1 MSKIIFRYGAMG
13 SSKSAHLLMT
23 GYNFEERGKTVIYA
37 KPSIDTRDGDFI
49 VTRAGI
55 PQKKC
60 LLIPEN
66 SNLLDLFKNIQQQSV
81 IMIDECQFL
90 SEEEIDQL
98 NRLSIIKDLVIVC
111 YGLRTASNGNL
122 FLGSK
127 RLFEI
132 ADVIEE
138 IKSCCSRCSRK
149 ATMNLYLGEKKDV
162 VLIGD
167 SGYLP
172 VCRECYFKQQYI
184 SQTIPLHFDEE

>member
-23 GYNFEERGKTVIYA
+23 GYNFEERGKSVIYA
-37 KPSIDTRDGDFI
+37 KSGIDTRDGEYI
-49 VTRAGI
+49 VTRAGV
-55 PQKKC
+55 PPKKC
-60 LLIPEN
+60 IIMPEG
-66 SNLLDLFKNIQQQSV
+66 SNLLDLFDFLDNQSV

-90 SEEEIDQL
+90 TEDNIDQL
-98 NRLSIIKDLVIVC
+98 NKLSMLKDLVIVC
-111 YGLRTASNGNL
+111 YGLRTDSNSHL
-122 FLGSK
+122 FFGSK

-138 IKSCCSRCSRK
+138 IKSCCSRCARK
-149 ATMNLYLGEKKDV
+149 ATMNLYLGEKNDV

-172 VCRECYFKQQYI
+172 VCRECYFK
-184 SQTIPLHFDEE
+184 

>member
-23 GYNFEERGKTVIYA
+23 GYNLKERGKTVVYA
-37 KPSIDTRDGDFI
+37 KSSIDTRDGDFI
-49 VTRAGI
+49 TTRAGI
-55 PQKKC
+55 PPKKC
-60 LLIPEN
+60 ITIPEN
-66 SNLLDLFKNIQQQSV
+66 SNLLEMFGYLDNQSV

-90 SEEEIDQL
+90 SEEDIDQL
-98 NRLSIIKDLVIVC
+98 NKLCMQKDLVLIC
-111 YGLRTASNGNL
+111 YGLRTDSNGNL

-127 RLFEI
+127 RLFEV

-138 IKSCCSRCSRK
+138 IKSCCSRCARK

-172 VCRECYFKQQYI
+172 VCRECYFKQ
-184 SQTIPLHFDEE
+184 

>member
-23 GYNFEERGKTVIYA
+23 GYNLKERGKTVIYA
-37 KPSIDTRDGDFI
+37 KSSIDTRDGDYI
-49 VTRAGI
+49 TTRSGI
-55 PQKKC
+55 PSKEC
-60 LLIPEN
+60 ITIPEN
-66 SNLLDLFKNIQQQSV
+66 SNLLDLFGDLQNQSV

-90 SEEEIDQL
+90 SEDDIDQL
-98 NRLSIIKDLVIVC
+98 NKLCMLKDLVLIC
-111 YGLRTASNGNL
+111 YGLRTDSNGNL

-138 IKSCCSRCSRK
+138 IKSCCSRCARK
-149 ATMNLYLGEKKDV
+149 ATMNLYLGEKIDV

-172 VCRECYFKQQYI
+172 VCRECYFKQ
-184 SQTIPLHFDEE
+184 

>member
-1 MSKIIFRYGAMG
+1 MSKIIFRYGAMD

-23 GYNFEERGKTVIYA
+23 GYNLKERGKTVIYA
-37 KPSIDTRDGDFI
+37 KSSIDTRDGDFI
-49 VTRAGI
+49 TTRAGI
-55 PQKKC
+55 PPTKC
-60 LLIPEN
+60 ITIPEN
-66 SNLLDLFKNIQQQSV
+66 SNLLEMFGYLDTQSV

-90 SEEEIDQL
+90 SENDIDQL
-98 NRLSIIKDLVIVC
+98 NRLCMQKDLVLIC
-111 YGLRTASNGNL
+111 YGLRTDSSGNL

-127 RLFEI
+127 RLFEV

-138 IKSCCSRCSRK
+138 IKSCCSRCARK

-172 VCRECYFKQQYI
+172 VCRECYFK
-184 SQTIPLHFDEE
+184 E

>member
-1 MSKIIFRYGAMG
+1 MGKIIFRYGAMG

-23 GYNFEERGKTVIYA
+23 GYNLEERGKTVIYA
-37 KPSIDTRDGDFI
+37 KSSIDTRDGEYI
-49 VTRAGI
+49 TTRAGI
-55 PQKKC
+55 PPKKSIT
-60 LLIPEN
+60 IPEN
-66 SNLLDLFKNIQQQSV
+66 SNLLDLFGSLHNQSV

-90 SEEEIDQL
+90 SENDINLL
-98 NRLSIIKDLVIVC
+98 NKLSISKDLVVIC
-111 YGLRTASNGNL
+111 YGLRTDSDSNL

-138 IKSCCSRCSRK
+138 IKSCCSRCARK

-172 VCRECYFKQQYI
+172 ICRECYFR
-184 SQTIPLHFDEE
+184 

>member
-23 GYNFEERGKTVIYA
+23 GYNLKERGKTVIYT
-37 KPSIDTRDGDFI
+37 KSSIDTRDGEYI
-49 VTRAGI
+49 TTRAGI
-55 PQKKC
+55 PPKKC
-60 LLIPEN
+60 VIIPEN
-66 SNLLDLFKNIQQQSV
+66 ADMFDLFGDMPRQSI

-90 SEEEIDQL
+90 SEEDINHLNQL
-98 NRLSIIKDLVIVC
+98 SMQKDLVVIC
-111 YGLRTASNGNL
+111 YGLRTDSNGNL
-122 FLGSK
+122 FAGSK

-138 IKSCCSRCSRK
+138 IKSCCSRCARK
-149 ATMNLYLGEKKDV
+149 ATMNLYLGEKNDV

-172 VCRECYFKQQYI
+172 VCRECYFK
-184 SQTIPLHFDEE
+184 

>member
-23 GYNFEERGKTVIYA
+23 GYNLKERGKTVIYA
-37 KPSIDTRDGDFI
+37 KSSIDTRDGNYI
-49 VTRAGI
+49 TTRSGI
-55 PQKKC
+55 PPKEC
-60 LLIPEN
+60 ITIPEN
-66 SNLLDLFKNIQQQSV
+66 SDILALFKNLDRQSI

-90 SEEEIDQL
+90 SEDDIDQL
-98 NRLSIIKDLVIVC
+98 NKLCMAKDLVIIC
-111 YGLRTASNGNL
+111 YGLRTDSNGNL
-122 FLGSK
+122 FPGSK

-132 ADVIEE
+132 TDVIEE
-138 IKSCCSRCSRK
+138 IKSCCSRCARK

-172 VCRECYFKQQYI
+172 VCRECYFK
-184 SQTIPLHFDEE
+184 

>member
-1 MSKIIFRYGAMG
+1 MGKIIFRYGAMG

-23 GYNFEERGKTVIYA
+23 GYNFEERGKTVVYA
-37 KPSIDTRDGDFI
+37 KSSIDTRDGEYI
-49 VTRAGI
+49 TTRSGI
-55 PQKKC
+55 PPKKS
-60 LLIPEN
+60 LTIPEN
-66 SNLLDLFKNIQQQSV
+66 SNLLALFSDLCHQSV

-90 SEEEIDQL
+90 SEDDINQL
-98 NRLSIIKDLVIVC
+98 NKLSILKDLVIIC
-111 YGLRTASNGNL
+111 YGLRTDSDSNL

-138 IKSCCSRCSRK
+138 IKSCCSRCARK
-149 ATMNLYLGEKKDV
+149 ATMNLYLGAKKDV

-172 VCRECYFKQQYI
+172 ICRECYFK
-184 SQTIPLHFDEE
+184 

>member
-23 GYNFEERGKTVIYA
+23 GYNLKERGKTVIYA
-37 KPSIDTRDGDFI
+37 KSSIDTRDGNYI
-49 VTRAGI
+49 TTRAGI
-55 PQKKC
+55 PPKEC
-60 LLIPEN
+60 ITIPEKGD
-66 SNLLDLFKNIQQQSV
+66 LLALFNDLDRQSI

-90 SEEEIDQL
+90 SEGDIDQL
-98 NRLSIIKDLVIVC
+98 NKLAMAKDLVIIC
-111 YGLRTASNGNL
+111 YGLRTDSNGNL

-138 IKSCCSRCSRK
+138 IKSCCSKCARK
-149 ATMNLYLGEKKDV
+149 ATMNLYLGEKTDV

-172 VCRECYFKQQYI
+172 VCRECYFKQ
-184 SQTIPLHFDEE
+184 

>member
-23 GYNFEERGKTVIYA
+23 GYNLEERGKTVIYA
-37 KPSIDTRDGDFI
+37 KSSIDTRDGEYI
-49 VTRAGI
+49 ITRAGI
-55 PQKKC
+55 SPKKC
-60 LLIPEN
+60 ITIPEK
-66 SNLLDLFKNIQQQSV
+66 SNLLELFNDIHNESV

-90 SEEEIDQL
+90 SERDIDQL
-98 NRLSIIKDLVIVC
+98 NELSILKDLVVIC
-111 YGLRTASNGNL
+111 YGLRTDSNSNL

-138 IKSCCSRCSRK
+138 IKSCCSRCVRK

-172 VCRECYFKQQYI
+172 VCRECYMICLNSKRI
-184 SQTIPLHFDEE
+184 N

>member
-23 GYNFEERGKTVIYA
+23 GYNLEERGKTVIYT
-37 KPSIDTRDGDFI
+37 KSSIDTRDGEYI
-49 VTRAGI
+49 TTRAGI
-55 PQKKC
+55 PPKKC
-60 LLIPEN
+60 ITIPEN
-66 SNLLDLFKNIQQQSV
+66 SDLSDLFSYLGQQSV

-90 SEEEIDQL
+90 SENDIDQL
-98 NRLSIIKDLVIVC
+98 NKLCMQKDLVIIC
-111 YGLRTASNGNL
+111 YGLRTDSNGNL
-122 FLGSK
+122 FAGSK

-138 IKSCCSRCSRK
+138 IKSCCSRCARK

-172 VCRECYFKQQYI
+172 VCRECYFKK
-184 SQTIPLHFDEE
+184 

>member
-1 MSKIIFRYGAMG
+1 MGKIIFRYGAMG

-23 GYNFEERGKTVIYA
+23 GYNFEERGKTVVYA
-37 KPSIDTRDGDFI
+37 KSSIDTRDGEYI
-49 VTRAGI
+49 TTRSGI
-55 PQKKC
+55 PPKKS
-60 LLIPEN
+60 LTIPEN
-66 SNLLDLFKNIQQQSV
+66 SNLLILFGDLQNQSV

-90 SEEEIDQL
+90 SEDDINQL
-98 NRLSIIKDLVIVC
+98 NKLSIKKDLVIIC
-111 YGLRTASNGNL
+111 YGLRTDSDSNL

-138 IKSCCSRCSRK
+138 IKSCCSRCARK
-149 ATMNLYLGEKKDV
+149 ATMNLYLGSKKDV

-172 VCRECYFKQQYI
+172 ICRECYFK
-184 SQTIPLHFDEE
+184 